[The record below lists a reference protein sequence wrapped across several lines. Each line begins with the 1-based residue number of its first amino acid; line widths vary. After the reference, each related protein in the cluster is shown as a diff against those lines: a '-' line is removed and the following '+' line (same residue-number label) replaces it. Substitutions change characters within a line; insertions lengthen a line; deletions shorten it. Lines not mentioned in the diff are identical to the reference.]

1 LGDTTEDVLGPID
14 YLVVE
19 FPGNKFNGKVLP
31 ALTDLIAR
39 GTVRIL
45 DLAFIAKDG
54 DGNITTAELEDLDD
68 SECGT
73 LRGLSDFLSDLVSD
87 EELLEAAEELAP
99 NSSAAI
105 LVWENTWAV
114 PFVTAMRA
122 SGGEVVATGRL
133 AASDVIDA
141 LAATD

>member
-1 LGDTTEDVLGPID
+1 MGDTTEDVLGPID